1 MQMLSRACF
10 GLPHVREFQWSPA
23 GSVLAYVIPEIGGKP
38 ATVVLSTRAE
48 RFIHQRRGCRGVSSM
63 KRQLSL
69 RWSPDGRFLAI
80 LSVRYAKKKGKNV
93 SYQVSVVRVC
103 ERNAPV
109 EVEMG
114 IPWHVDDGSFGDDAR
129 ACVGAARKPFRSV
142 DEQGGNSQRAFLR
155 GIFGEEWG
163 DGERDDF
170 VV

>member
-1 MQMLSRACF
+1 
-10 GLPHVREFQWSPA
+10 
-23 GSVLAYVIPEIGGKP
+23 
-38 ATVVLSTRAE
+38 
-48 RFIHQRRGCRGVSSM
+48 M

-80 LSVRYAKKKGKNV
+80 LSARYAKKKGKNV

-114 IPWHVDDGSFGDDAR
+114 IPWHVDGGRFGDDAR
-129 ACVGAARKPFRSV
+129 ACVGAAREPFRLV
-142 DEQGGNSQRAFLR
+142 DEQGGSSQRAFLR
-155 GIFGEEWG
+155 GIFGEEWC
-163 DGERDDF
+163 DGKRDEF

>member
-1 MQMLSRACF
+1 
-10 GLPHVREFQWSPA
+10 
-23 GSVLAYVIPEIGGKP
+23 
-38 ATVVLSTRAE
+38 
-48 RFIHQRRGCRGVSSM
+48 M

-80 LSVRYAKKKGKNV
+80 LSARYAKKKGK
-93 SYQVSVVRVC
+93 
-103 ERNAPV
+103 NAPV

-163 DGERDDF
+163 DGERDEF

>member
-1 MQMLSRACF
+1 
-10 GLPHVREFQWSPA
+10 
-23 GSVLAYVIPEIGGKP
+23 
-38 ATVVLSTRAE
+38 
-48 RFIHQRRGCRGVSSM
+48 M

-163 DGERDDF
+163 DGERDEF